1 MSCLGLGCPSYAKE
15 QLEEQL
21 KKAQQPNPAETK
33 YYDSHYSAMVG
44 FEPIEVMQQVM
55 TYEELRGFL
64 KGNIIKY
71 SMRAGHKA
79 GEDAAKDAAK
89 AKRYAEWLSKLH
101 YIDPDILINPKED

>member
-1 MSCLGLGCPSYAKE
+1 MSCSGFGCPSYAQA

-21 KKAQQPNPAETK
+21 KKEQPSNSK
-33 YYDSHYSAMVG
+33 HYDSHYSAMVG
-44 FEPIEVMQQVM
+44 FEPIEVMQRVM

-71 SMRAGHKA
+71 AMRAGHKE